1 MSEERA
7 LVLGGGGVAGM
18 AWTTG
23 ILAGLADAGTDVT
36 DPDHLLGTSAG
47 AVVGAQL
54 RLMADLKALYRAQ
67 VEPALQVAE
76 LTPPPDARARSFAFL
91 RRLAAEALGPAERR
105 RRMGEMALA
114 APTVP
119 EAERMTVIRSR
130 LTLLTSADSRPDSRP
145 DSWPDSRPEPRPEP
159 RPDSPGPSPGPSPGR
174 PGWPQRPLAV
184 VALDAYTG
192 RTRVFDR
199 HSGVPLADAVAASC
213 AVPGAWPP
221 VTIGDSRYIDGGV
234 RSMANLDLAVG
245 HGRVLV
251 IAPSRD
257 RALAAD
263 TDSAAA
269 HGRVKVITPDGAARA
284 AFGPDPLLPTT
295 RTASAQAGYAQGR
308 AAARTVAALWA
319 VP

>member
-130 LTLLTSADSRPDSRP
+130 LTLLTSADSRPD
-145 DSWPDSRPEPRPEP
+145 
-159 RPDSPGPSPGPSPGR
+159 SPGR

>member
-1 MSEERA
+1 MSGERA

-23 ILAGLADAGTDVT
+23 VLAGLADAGTDVT

-54 RLMADLKALYRAQ
+54 RLMADLQALYRAQ

-91 RRLAAEALGPAERR
+91 RRLAAEAPGPAERR

-119 EAERMTVIRSR
+119 EAERMTVIRAR
-130 LTLLTSADSRPDSRP
+130 LAPLTSAG
-145 DSWPDSRPEPRPEP
+145 SRPEPQSEP
-159 RPDSPGPSPGPSPGR
+159 RPQPRPHS

-184 VALDAYTG
+184 VALDAHTG

-199 HSGVPLADAVAASC
+199 DSGVSLADAVAASC

-234 RSMANLDLAVG
+234 RSLANLDLAVG

-257 RALAAD
+257 RALTAD
-263 TDSAAA
+263 TESAAA
-269 HGRVKVITPDGAARA
+269 HGRVELITPDGAARA

-295 RTASAQAGYAQGR
+295 RTASARAGYAQGR
-308 AAARTVAALWA
+308 AAARSVAALWEK
-319 VP
+319 P

>member
-1 MSEERA
+1 MPGERA

-18 AWTTG
+18 AWTAG
-23 ILAGLADAGTDVT
+23 VLAGLADAGTDVT

-54 RLMADLKALYRAQ
+54 RLMADLQALYRAQ

-91 RRLAAEALGPAERR
+91 RRLAAEAPGPAERR

-119 EAERMTVIRSR
+119 EAERMTVIRAR
-130 LTLLTSADSRPDSRP
+130 LAPLTSAG
-145 DSWPDSRPEPRPEP
+145 SRPEPQSEP
-159 RPDSPGPSPGPSPGR
+159 RPQPRPHS

-199 HSGVPLADAVAASC
+199 DSGVPLADAVAASC

-234 RSMANLDLAVG
+234 RSLANLDLAVG

-263 TDSAAA
+263 TESAAA
-269 HGRVKVITPDGAARA
+269 HGRVELITPDGAARA

-308 AAARTVAALWA
+308 AAARSVAALWEK
-319 VP
+319 P